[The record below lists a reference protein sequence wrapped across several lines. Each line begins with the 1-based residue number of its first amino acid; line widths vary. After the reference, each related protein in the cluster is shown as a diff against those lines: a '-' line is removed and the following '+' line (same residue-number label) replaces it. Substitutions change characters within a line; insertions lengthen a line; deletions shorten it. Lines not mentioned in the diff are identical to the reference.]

1 MLSPVTL
8 RLRFDAKIQEY
19 FLRVYPEI
27 RLRPLL
33 WDDLEFRLQI
43 LNDQQ
48 LANLEFRLQQLKTA
62 LPHGLVA
69 SQDYLTKAAQAA
81 MAARELEDRGQMAKV
96 KEAYLIAIEYLQQA
110 WDPSRVE
117 LMQT

>member
-19 FLRVYPEI
+19 RLRV
-27 RLRPLL
+27 
-33 WDDLEFRLQI
+33 
-43 LNDQQ
+43 QQ
-48 LANLEFRLQQLKTA
+48 LETA
-62 LPHGLVA
+62 PPHGIFA

-96 KEAYLIAIEYLQQA
+96 KEAYLIAIEYLKLA
-110 WDPSRVE
+110 KSPFINDDPSCVE
-117 LMQT
+117 LVQT